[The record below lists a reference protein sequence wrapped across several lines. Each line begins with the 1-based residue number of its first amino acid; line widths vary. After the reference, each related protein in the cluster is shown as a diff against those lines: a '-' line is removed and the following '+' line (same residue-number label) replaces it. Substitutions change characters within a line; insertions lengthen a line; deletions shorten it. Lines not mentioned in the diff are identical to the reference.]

1 MLHPQEATMTIHD
14 LDRFFNDGWNRH
26 DVDALMTFMA
36 EDCVFESTAGPE
48 VWGARHAGRERVR
61 EAFAR
66 VFATFPD
73 ARFGAP
79 RHFVAGDRGVSEWV
93 FSGTTPDGRK
103 VEVNGCDV
111 FTFREGK
118 IAVKSSFFKTR
129 TA

>member
-1 MLHPQEATMTIHD
+1 MTIQD

-36 EDCVFESTAGPE
+36 EDCVFESTAGPDLC
-48 VWGARHAGRERVR
+48 GTRYAGRERVR

-73 ARFGAP
+73 ARFEAL
-79 RHFVAGDRGVSEWV
+79 RHFVAGDRGVSQWV
-93 FSGTTPDGRK
+93 FTGTPPDGRT

-118 IAVKSSFFKTR
+118 ITVKSSFFKTR